1 MNVLEVFGACAR
13 SYKRGNLF
21 YKEYRELPDWRWVEI
36 VTACIILSNEEIS
49 PPLVTVYHSKRTIV
63 WEKIVPLRS
72 SMEELPDEV
81 ELSVADLKQQISILV
96 ERMHDL
102 GYVHGDLHIGN
113 IGVRNG
119 NQAVLLDFDSIMR
132 IGVDDAEDWVR
143 EYIRNGF
150 EKDDV
155 AILTDFI
162 SYEET
167 CWQTDVLD

>member
-1 MNVLEVFGACAR
+1 MG
-13 SYKRGNLF
+13 
-21 YKEYRELPDWRWVEI
+21 
-36 VTACIILSNEEIS
+36 
-49 PPLVTVYHSKRTIV
+49 
-63 WEKIVPLRS
+63 KIVPLQP

-81 ELSVADLKQQISILV
+81 ELSVVDLKRQISILV

-132 IGVDDAEDWVR
+132 IGVDDTEDWVR

-150 EKDDV
+150 EEDDV

-167 CWQTDVLD
+167 SWQTDVLD